1 MMTRTAED
9 MALAIADE
17 FTYAD
22 VTAAIVDAAESDWEA
37 IIDRIRYELDTQPAP
52 ATLRVQAYRA
62 SFREMVRA

>member
-17 FTYAD
+17 FAYAD
-22 VTAAIVDAAESDWEA
+22 VAAAIASATESDWDG
-37 IIDRIRYELDTQPAP
+37 IIDRIRYELETQPAP
-52 ATLRVQAYRA
+52 ASLRVQAVRA